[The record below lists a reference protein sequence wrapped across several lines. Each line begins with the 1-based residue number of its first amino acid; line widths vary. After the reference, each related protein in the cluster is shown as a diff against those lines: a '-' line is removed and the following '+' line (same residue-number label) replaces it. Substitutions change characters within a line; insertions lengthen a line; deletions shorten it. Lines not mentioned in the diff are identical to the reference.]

1 MSYYLPSKPNP
12 LNLDVKEPAWKSL
25 MQKLDMVSY
34 HCSMPVL
41 ENVQVSLN
49 EILEVRGQSLEEW
62 ELWGTLFQTTE
73 VVQDIFLRGTIKFY
87 YYFNT
92 PSLISLF

>member
-1 MSYYLPSKPNP
+1 MNYYLPVKPNP

-25 MQKLDMVSY
+25 IQKLDMVSY

-62 ELWGTLFQTTE
+62 ELWSVLFQTTE
-73 VVQDIFLRGTIKFY
+73 AVQDIFLRGIVHSCLKNFCIY
-87 YYFNT
+87 
-92 PSLISLF
+92 P